1 MYECIYVCMTGTST
15 PPPAAYVKVWIKQ
28 GSELV
33 KYSVGRREAK
43 WLLVELLARA
53 KRAERSTMGKKI
65 W

>member
-1 MYECIYVCMTGTST
+1 MYDRHLN
-15 PPPAAYVKVWIKQ
+15 PPPPNPPAAYVKVWIQ
-28 GSELV
+28 HCSELV

-53 KRAERSTMGKKI
+53 KRPERSTMGKNI